1 MTEAGK
7 QPTTI
12 SDSLRSMRI
21 LSAALMI
28 GVTLF
33 AIIISFLILQ
43 SGPVMDAEGLQ
54 YKDIFFYVSVGLA
67 IICFFIARAL
77 YTKKKIIVKN
87 APISLLDK
95 LNQYLS
101 ALILYMA
108 PCEGAA
114 LFSVVVLFLT
124 GNFLLLIVTG
134 LLLAA
139 MFSKFPWPK
148 RIISELELDWKQQE
162 EITSQSFK

>member
-1 MTEAGK
+1 MNEAGK

-12 SDSLRSMRI
+12 NASLRSMRI
-21 LSAALMI
+21 VSAALMI

-43 SGPVMDAEGLQ
+43 IGPVMDAEGLQ
-54 YKDIFFYVSVGLA
+54 YKDIFFYASIGLA
-67 IICFFIARAL
+67 AICFVIARSL
-77 YTKKKIIVKN
+77 YEKKKVIVKN

-95 LNQYLS
+95 LNQYQA

-134 LLLAA
+134 LALAA

-148 RIISELELDWKQQE
+148 RVISELSLDWKEEQ
-162 EITSQSFK
+162 EITGPNN